1 MKKIAI
7 LTNFLEFNPGY
18 SLTGIVQDQ
27 CRMLVSYGHEVTI
40 FVSEKY
46 IDDDPGRHFFKKL
59 GVKIYPA
66 IPQPD
71 LIDYKIEN
79 AMTTEH
85 KQQARLIT
93 DVLFRFL
100 TDYDIVFTHDWIFTG
115 WNLPYAYA
123 LMEVG
128 TRLRTAGKKVR
139 FLHWIHSIPMSG
151 FDWWDLRRYGP
162 GHKIVYPNKTDR
174 LRVASGYRCRVADV
188 KVIPHIKDL
197 RSYMDFDPET
207 CRMIERFP
215 ALLQA
220 DIVQVYPVGS
230 DRLKAK
236 KLRDVIVL
244 FSRFKKM
251 GFSVCLCVCNSW
263 ATGREP
269 MQNLEHFERV
279 AMRNGLTK
287 SEFFFTSRQD
297 SKFTTGV
304 PLRMVRELFMCSN
317 VMIYPTQEESFG
329 LIGLEAAL
337 AGGCLVVLNKSL
349 DMMLEVHGFSTLFV
363 DFGSYELR
371 PKWTVTESEYFDN
384 VADLIVGRMRENES
398 LNCKT
403 YHRQFHNWDYIYNRF
418 YKPIFGESEVWG

>member
-1 MKKIAI
+1 MKRIAI
-7 LTNFLEFNPGY
+7 LTNFLEFHPGY
-18 SLTGIVQDQ
+18 SLTGIVRDQ
-27 CRMLVSYGHEVTI
+27 CRMLKSYGYDVTI

-46 IDDDPGRHFFKKL
+46 IADDPGRHFFKKL
-59 GVKIYPA
+59 GVKIYPT

-71 LIDYKIEN
+71 LIDYRSEHDI
-79 AMTTEH
+79 TTAH
-85 KQQARLIT
+85 KQDAVLISN
-93 DVLFRFL
+93 VLSDFL
-100 TDYDIVFTHDWIFTG
+100 IDYDFVLTHDWIFTG
-115 WNLPYAYA
+115 WNLPYSLA
-123 LMEVG
+123 LMDTG
-128 TRLRTAGKKVR
+128 KRLREAEKRVR

-174 LRVASGYRCRVADV
+174 LRVASAYRCKVADV

-197 RSYMDFDPET
+197 RSYMEFDHDT
-207 CRMIERFP
+207 CSIIDQFP

-236 KLRDVIVL
+236 HLRDVIVL
-244 FSRFKKM
+244 FNRFKKR

-269 MQNLEHFERV
+269 MQDLEYFERV
-279 AMRNGLTK
+279 ARRNGLSK
-287 SEFFFTSRQD
+287 SEFFFTSRLD
-297 SKFTTGV
+297 AKFTTGV
-304 PLRMVRELFMCSN
+304 PLRVVRELFMCSN

-329 LIGLEAAL
+329 LIGVEAAL

-349 DMMLEVHGFSTLFV
+349 DMMLEVHGFSSLFV
-363 DFGSYELR
+363 DFGSFELR
-371 PKWTVTESEYFDN
+371 PKWTVTEAEYFDN

-398 LNCKT
+398 INCKT
-403 YHRQFHNWDYIYNRF
+403 FHRQFHNWDHIFNKHYR
-418 YKPIFGESEVWG
+418 PIFGESEVWG